1 MNGRIAISVLAA
13 LLLAS
18 QPAWAEKESGSYGRH
33 MGERGYGHDMMSRHG
48 GTGQYIRYVLKNQK
62 EIGLS
67 EEQVNKL
74 KAIQLEFD
82 KTRIKTEADILVA
95 ERELQA
101 LVEDYKSDLG
111 AVEAKLKQ
119 SEGIEVQLRLAAI
132 KAKRDAR
139 AVLTPEQ
146 IEKLRAEHDKAM
158 KEGAKERKMMHEKGG
173 ESKGMHREKK

>member
-18 QPAWAEKESGSYGRH
+18 QPAWAEKEGGYGKRMGEHSYG
-33 MGERGYGHDMMSRHG
+33 GHGMSRHG
-48 GTGQYIRYVLKNQK
+48 GTGQYIRYVLKHQK

-67 EEQVNKL
+67 EEQVSKL
-74 KAIQLEFD
+74 KTIQLEFD

-173 ESKGMHREKK
+173 DSKGMHREKK